1 MRLSAYLSQQV
12 WATRGPLACLLWP
25 LTLISRA
32 WLALNAMAY
41 AKGWRVTAHLPVPVL
56 VVGNVLAGGTGKT
69 PIVISLVEH
78 FKSLGLQVGVIARA
92 YGTGEEP
99 VMEVLSD
106 SRASQ
111 AGDEPLLLKL
121 RCHVPVFTGR
131 QRSKAAQ
138 ALLKAHPQTQLIV
151 SDDGLQHHALHHDL
165 AVCVF
170 DDRGLGN
177 GWLLPAGPLRELW
190 PRRSSTSTKQFL
202 LHTGDKAFGLS
213 LAAKRSLSQIAR
225 NGQGEERDISSWQG
239 QTVQALAAIAQPALF
254 FAALEQAGLMLKQK
268 HALPDHASLDNW
280 LPVGDEP
287 LLCTEKDAVKL
298 WPRLPSAW
306 AVPLVCELPPQLLQP
321 LSAEVQRLSL
331 LHGQK
336 TT

>member
-12 WATRGPLACLLWP
+12 WASRGPLACMLWP
-25 LTLISRA
+25 LTLISRV

-41 AKGWRVTAHLPVPVL
+41 AKGWRNTAHLPVPVL

-78 FKSLGLQVGVIARA
+78 FKSLDLQVGVIARA

-99 VMEVLSD
+99 VMEVSSISL
-106 SRASQ
+106 AAQ
-111 AGDEPLLLKL
+111 AGDEPLLIKQ
-121 RCHVPVFTGR
+121 RCAVPVFTGR
-131 QRSKAAQ
+131 QRAKAAQ
-138 ALLKAHPQTQLIV
+138 ALLQAYPQTQLII
-151 SDDGLQHHALHHDL
+151 SDDGLQHRALHHDL

-190 PRRSSTSTKQFL
+190 PRQSSTSTKQFL
-202 LHTGDKAFGLS
+202 LHTGDKAFSHS

-239 QTVQALAAIAQPALF
+239 QTIQALAAIARPALF
-254 FAALEQAGLMLKQK
+254 FSALEQTGLQLKQK
-268 HALPDHASLDNW
+268 HALPDHAALDNW
-280 LPVGDEP
+280 LPVGHEP

-306 AVPLVCELPPQLLQP
+306 AVPLVCELPLPLLDALALNLQ
-321 LSAEVQRLSL
+321 QLSL
-331 LHGQK
+331 IHGQK
-336 TT
+336 TA

>member
-12 WATRGPLACLLWP
+12 WAARGPLACLLWP

-32 WLALNAMAY
+32 WLALNAMVY
-41 AKGWRVTAHLPVPVL
+41 AKGWRGTAHLPVPVL

-99 VMEVLSD
+99 VMEVLND
-106 SRASQ
+106 SLAAQ

-121 RCHVPVFTGR
+121 RCAVPVFTGW
-131 QRSKAAQ
+131 QRAKAAQ
-138 ALLKAHPQTQLIV
+138 ALLQAYPQTQLII
-151 SDDGLQHHALHHDL
+151 SDDGLQHRALHHDL

-190 PRRSSTSTKQFL
+190 PRQSGTSTKQFL
-202 LHTGDKAFGLS
+202 LHTGEKSFSRS
-213 LAAKRSLSQIAR
+213 LAAKRRLSRIAR
-225 NGQGEERDISSWQG
+225 NGQGEERDLSSWQG
-239 QTVQALAAIAQPALF
+239 QAIQALAAIAQPHVF
-254 FAALEQAGLMLKQK
+254 FAALEKAGLHLQQT
-268 HALPDHASLDNW
+268 HVFADHADLSQW
-280 LPVGDEP
+280 LPADDTPVF
-287 LLCTEKDAVKL
+287 CTEKDAVKL
-298 WPRLPSAW
+298 WPRLTSAW
-306 AVPLVCELPPQLLQP
+306 AVPLVCELPPELLTQ
-321 LSAEVQRLSL
+321 LSAEVLRLSL